1 MTRSCTKHN
10 YLVRDV
16 KDLARTIK
24 EAFYIAASG
33 RPGPVLV
40 DIPKDVASDDAEFS
54 YPDKVDIRGY
64 RPTTLGH
71 AGQIRRA
78 AEMLAAAERPV
89 IYAGGGVI
97 HSEAAPELFELG
109 ELTATPVTN
118 TLMGARRLPGPAQPV
133 AGHAGHARHLHRQH
147 GHGPRRSGHRHR
159 RPVR

>member
-1 MTRSCTKHN
+1 MPFREADIVGMTRSCTKHN

-40 DIPKDVASDDAEFS
+40 DIPKDVANASTDFR
-54 YPDKVDIRGY
+54 YPDSVDIRGY

-78 AEMLAAAERPV
+78 AEMLAAAEAAGYLRGWWRHSLR
-89 IYAGGGVI
+89 GGG
-97 HSEAAPELFELG
+97 
-109 ELTATPVTN
+109 
-118 TLMGARRLPGPAQPV
+118 
-133 AGHAGHARHLHRQH
+133 
-147 GHGPRRSGHRHR
+147 
-159 RPVR
+159 